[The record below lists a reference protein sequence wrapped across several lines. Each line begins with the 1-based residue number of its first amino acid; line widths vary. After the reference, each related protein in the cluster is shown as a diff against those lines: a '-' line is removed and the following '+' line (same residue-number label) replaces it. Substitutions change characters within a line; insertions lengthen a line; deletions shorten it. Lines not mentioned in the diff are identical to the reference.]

1 MTSYSSAFPYT
12 LYSAF
17 MYLISSDPR
26 WDRPHNLH
34 SVGEKTEAATIREER
49 REARCSVSS
58 SELISLNS
66 IADQRECLSLC

>member
-1 MTSYSSAFPYT
+1 MTSYSTLLPYT

-34 SVGEKTEAATIREER
+34 SVGEKIEARTIREER
-49 REARCSVSS
+49 REARCSGV
-58 SELISLNS
+58 
-66 IADQRECLSLC
+66 